1 MPFPKLLK
9 LTQEERSNFF
19 LISDP
24 IFSLYVPLGIGQGHT
39 YGKGVLYSNRLRTKL
54 FLCDGRIKGD
64 SKTRS
69 NYHYILPVD
78 KYLLIISM
86 SLMDGGAWWATYS
99 PGGRKELDMTRD

>member
-9 LTQEERSNFF
+9 FSTGRKILFFF

-24 IFSLYVPLGIGQGHT
+24 IFSLYVPPGIGQGHS
-39 YGKGVLYSNRLRTKL
+39 YGKRVLSSNRLRMKL
-54 FLCDGRIKGD
+54 FLCDGRPYGD

-78 KYLLIISM
+78 KYLLIFSM
-86 SLMDGGAWWATYS
+86 RSLEGYS
-99 PGGRKELDMTRD
+99 PGGRKELDMIRD